1 MSLDANLEH
10 GKSMFRAMFNT
21 AFVSDNVLKLE
32 FDGMDVPWDRKDQY
46 PKEFMAEIVFSQVD
60 AATSLVMVD
69 LSSEEKENRKEKSMR
84 KIEPEKLP
92 AEGKAVTSVSDS
104 ASSSA
109 INNGSVEATAAVV
122 SNLVQIPDLTLPKQ
136 EKIYQQDGSRSSTS
150 MSSEYDYDVFLSFR
164 GPDTRSGITNFL
176 YTRLLGARIHT
187 FKDDE
192 ELRVGEE
199 FGPELLTAISQS
211 KIAIP
216 IFSKGYASSKWCL
229 NQLVQMV
236 QCSKKSR
243 QKIMPIFYDVTPAE
257 VGHQIGSYEEAFLL
271 HEKNFGVIISKWKAA
286 LNHVANLNGWVNS
299 KENRLCGKK
308 VLLLLDDVDQM
319 THWDAL
325 IGKPARFSLG
335 SRIIITSR
343 NRDIIDVPEVCY
355 PYELMS
361 LDFNQSLQLFCKH
374 AFWRDYPLDEYVAF
388 STEVVKSTGGL
399 PLALEAIGK
408 LLRHRSKDV
417 WDVILKKLKQVPL
430 SEVKRKLKISYDTLD
445 DCQKHIFLEIACLF
459 AGFDQRIVL
468 HSWKDSNLF
477 PKECLEVLQQ
487 ISLIKISEDNKLWM
501 HDQLRGLGTDIV
513 RRECDK
519 ERKKKKDS
527 VGEPSGRFGRVDG
540 NEGNKK
546 NSSSLSKI

>member
-1 MSLDANLEH
+1 
-10 GKSMFRAMFNT
+10 
-21 AFVSDNVLKLE
+21 
-32 FDGMDVPWDRKDQY
+32 
-46 PKEFMAEIVFSQVD
+46 
-60 AATSLVMVD
+60 
-69 LSSEEKENRKEKSMR
+69 
-84 KIEPEKLP
+84 
-92 AEGKAVTSVSDS
+92 
-104 ASSSA
+104 
-109 INNGSVEATAAVV
+109 
-122 SNLVQIPDLTLPKQ
+122 
-136 EKIYQQDGSRSSTS
+136 
-150 MSSEYDYDVFLSFR
+150 MSSGYDYDVFLSFR
-164 GPDTRSGITNFL
+164 GRDTRSGITNFL

-229 NQLVQMV
+229 NELVQMV
-236 QCSKKSR
+236 ECSKTRR

-257 VGHQIGSYEEAFLL
+257 VRHQIGSYEEAFLS
-271 HEKNFGVIISKWKAA
+271 HKEKFGANVDKWKAA

-299 KENRLCGKK
+299 KENRGEGELVEEIVEKVIDELKTAYLLVTDCLVGVENHNSWNPWYGGVGKTTLAKIIYNRLLHHFEACCFLSNIRETSELKGIEGLQNKLIYDVLKKKWANISNVEEGIKIIKERLCGKK